1 MIEVEVH
8 YRHKKVHNKNNDYF
22 IYPYFMVKGHA
33 NNGTHDDN
41 LRVCG
46 GISACIIGIQR
57 LIDYGQYNVV
67 CQKGLFEISSVK
79 ASRDDC
85 YIDMDTNYALNTLLC
100 QLYDLRNMYPNQFS
114 RFDMIDI
121 KESEENHER
130 TKKPKPFRKLK
141 DHNK

>member
-8 YRHKKVHNKNNDYF
+8 YRYKKVHNKNNDYF
-22 IYPYFMVKGHA
+22 IYPYFLVKGHA
-33 NNGTHDDN
+33 NNGSHDEC

-57 LIDYGQYNVV
+57 LIDTCQYKVT
-67 CQKGLFEISSVK
+67 CKSGLFELVSNKTTSG
-79 ASRDDC
+79 

-114 RFDMIDI
+114 RFEMIEI
-121 KESEENHER
+121 KEKKEEIYEER
-130 TKKPKPFRKLK
+130 KPKPFRKLK
-141 DHNK
+141 RK